1 MILPISKKRP
11 KSCHSIPH
19 LHIIEKRQAARRR
32 ITKDRTGP
40 TEMTMTDREWQ
51 DADMEGSDDM
61 GFELREMLGMLNR
74 IESVDEFEGGAIG
87 DFGDDFDLSSFG
99 L

>member
-1 MILPISKKRP
+1 MI
-11 KSCHSIPH
+11 
-19 LHIIEKRQAARRR
+19 
-32 ITKDRTGP
+32 
-40 TEMTMTDREWQ
+40 DREWQ

-74 IESVDEFEGGAIG
+74 IESVNEFEGGAIG